1 MPRSEGLR
9 GEKASL
15 LLFVLLILIKGIFF
29 VYSPRQDRGV
39 VPSYLLS
46 SAHYLKVNSNGRDF
60 LLRSP
65 VGRRRLAPH
74 APTRVPAEPSGDPA
88 TRYPGQPR
96 AKQAALYPP
105 PHLPVFPGVTV
116 LAAEHAV
123 DADDVLFAFQTWN
136 RAFPPVWR
144 LRALIGQASAIVL
157 QNRVSFPESTAKK
170 RGTQPLDL
178 QWFSSALE
186 ASFRKVK
193 DCH

>member
-1 MPRSEGLR
+1 MSPLPGTRASRARSRLPFIR
-9 GEKASL
+9 
-15 LLFVLLILIKGIFF
+15 LLIF
-29 VYSPRQDRGV
+29 
-39 VPSYLLS
+39 
-46 SAHYLKVNSNGRDF
+46 
-60 LLRSP
+60 
-65 VGRRRLAPH
+65 
-74 APTRVPAEPSGDPA
+74 
-88 TRYPGQPR
+88 
-96 AKQAALYPP
+96 
-105 PHLPVFPGVTV
+105 PVFPGVTV